1 MDHKNAHGH
10 KYQKIWFIPDS
21 RSTLIPGDAAEI
33 FFSKAK
39 TTNLKVAVTN
49 GLTHRLTGV
58 LEVLEMRMYKK
69 W

>member
-1 MDHKNAHGH
+1 MDHRNAHGH

-21 RSTLIPGDAAEI
+21 RSTPIPGDAAEI
-33 FFSKAK
+33 FFAKAK

-58 LEVLEMRMYKK
+58 LEVLEMRMYRK